1 MKTAYMNAFAGDTV
15 EGIIDNVFGDLHAAS
30 KDNDAEKEEESN
42 RGEEDSDRLASVAF
56 DVHPSA
62 LSSIRERDSS
72 ERNGQGEE
80 QSLNAVLIRKLMDL
94 LNTGYFAESRKLYL
108 ERRLAAALGAADQD
122 TIDQVRAKKLGDFE
136 SIVTAAKASTDEDS
150 GDAVVDSERARMLSA
165 VQRLQAERQMWSRK
179 IEEEQPKRRDV
190 ASMVRTASL
199 VQKAKSRFRKTP
211 RRALAVG
218 TEHAEQPSEEQADQA
233 EQQPPHL
240 NFLSTV
246 RTRSTVRQAQNK
258 FRNAMRRTR
267 MNDGSPAAPTM
278 SSVMSQGMAQAAFQ
292 DGTWRSNAPNS
303 QALARFRSIAKR
315 STGADSLAAKRPP
328 GKQRGTIQRRGKLS
342 SGTNKPRY

>member
-1 MKTAYMNAFAGDTV
+1 
-15 EGIIDNVFGDLHAAS
+15 
-30 KDNDAEKEEESN
+30 
-42 RGEEDSDRLASVAF
+42 
-56 DVHPSA
+56 
-62 LSSIRERDSS
+62 
-72 ERNGQGEE
+72 
-80 QSLNAVLIRKLMDL
+80 
-94 LNTGYFAESRKLYL
+94 
-108 ERRLAAALGAADQD
+108 
-122 TIDQVRAKKLGDFE
+122 
-136 SIVTAAKASTDEDS
+136 
-150 GDAVVDSERARMLSA
+150 MLSA

-218 TEHAEQPSEEQADQA
+218 TEHVEQPSEEQADQA

-292 DGTWRSNAPNS
+292 DGTRRSNAPNS
-303 QALARFRSIAKR
+303 QVLARFRSIAKR